1 MLQVIQWG
9 MEIPKKGQAQ
19 AYLGKRGNMGMYE
32 GSGEKN
38 GQVNTAE
45 KIAWHMV
52 LWVSHQA
59 VFPEADPQH
68 PT

>member
-1 MLQVIQWG
+1 
-9 MEIPKKGQAQ
+9 
-19 AYLGKRGNMGMYE
+19 MGMYE

-38 GQVNTAE
+38 GQVNSEE

-52 LWVSHQA
+52 LWVLSHQA
-59 VFPEADPQH
+59 VFPEADTQH

>member
-1 MLQVIQWG
+1 

-38 GQVNTAE
+38 GQVNSEE

-52 LWVSHQA
+52 L
-59 VFPEADPQH
+59 
-68 PT
+68 